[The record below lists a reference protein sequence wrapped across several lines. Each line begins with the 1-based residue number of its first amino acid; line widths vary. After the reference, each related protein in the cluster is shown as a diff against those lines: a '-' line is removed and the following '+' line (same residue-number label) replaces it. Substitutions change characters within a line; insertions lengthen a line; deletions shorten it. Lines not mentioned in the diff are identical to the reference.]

1 MKKEKF
7 SISKRI
13 RSFGY
18 AFSGIATLLR
28 DEHNSRIHLFAMVC
42 VIVCGFIFD
51 ISATEWCVVAL
62 CCGGVLMAEAMNS
75 AVEALADLV
84 SPEFHPL
91 IKKAK
96 DVGAAGVLMMAIA
109 AASAGLIIFLP
120 KLILNSQF
128 SILNSIL

>member
-1 MKKEKF
+1 M
-7 SISKRI
+7 

-18 AFSGIATLLR
+18 AFSGIAALLR
-28 DEHNSRIHLFAMVC
+28 DEHNSRIHVFAMLC
-42 VIVCGFIFD
+42 VVIFGFMLD

-75 AVEALADLV
+75 AIEAIADLV
-84 SPEFHPL
+84 SPEYHPL

-109 AASAGLIIFLP
+109 AATAGLIIFLP
-120 KLILNSQF
+120 KILSFISYFFLIPS
-128 SILNSIL
+128 

>member
-7 SISKRI
+7 SLKKRAK
-13 RSFGY
+13 SFRY
-18 AFSGIATLLR
+18 AFNGIATLVR
-28 DEHNSRIHLFAMVC
+28 DEHNSRIHLFAMAC
-42 VIVCGFIFD
+42 VVVLGLLLG
-51 ISATEWCVVAL
+51 ISPTEWCIVAL

-84 SPEFHPL
+84 SPDFHPL

-109 AASAGLIIFLP
+109 AASAGLIIFVP
-120 KLILNSQF
+120 KLVEAL
-128 SILNSIL
+128 